1 MTIATK
7 RVIYIY
13 IYVFTFSPIVK
24 PVLRGDLWNKE
35 KMAFSDR

>member
-7 RVIYIY
+7 RV